1 MLGYLAGLLPFVFC
15 GIVGA
20 AAVAELLKPCRPTL
34 QPVTGRWSTNLALF
48 GFQFGLQ
55 KLLVPLSAL
64 VAALGAQKAETGLLT
79 FLGVPAAA
87 GMVAGILLLDVW
99 KYWEH
104 RLMHAVPALWRLHRV
119 HHSDVE
125 IDFTTSERHHPLEVM
140 LSIAGLFAVIY
151 LLGIPPEAV
160 LLYSLIATAVVVL
173 SHANIEVPQWLD
185 GALRNIV
192 VTPAFHVVHHYADRR
207 ETDTNFA
214 LVITLWDRIFGS
226 LHRENA
232 TVKGNRQV
240 LGIEDFREPRDNRL
254 HRVLL
259 QPFLSTGTNKVPE
272 SGSNDKPR
280 LV

>member
-1 MLGYLAGLLPFVFC
+1 
-15 GIVGA
+15 
-20 AAVAELLKPCRPTL
+20 
-34 QPVTGRWSTNLALF
+34 VTGRWSTNLALF